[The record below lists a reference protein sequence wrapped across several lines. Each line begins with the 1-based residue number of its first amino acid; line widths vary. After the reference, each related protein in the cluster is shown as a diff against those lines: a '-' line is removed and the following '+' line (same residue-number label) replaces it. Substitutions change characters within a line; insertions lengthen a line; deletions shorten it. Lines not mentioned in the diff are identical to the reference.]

1 MHPTGADCSAPEHLP
16 VPNHPHSQHL
26 RNQGGGT
33 SEVTDSD
40 SEARNKTETIDGDVK
55 QARNK
60 TGDESEDIGDGFGG
74 AGLDGIEQGEGTGQQ
89 EQGRG
94 SEGTDSEG
102 EGAGRHELNRARGA
116 GCRGIDSYPLS
127 EPRLVEAHDNSAV
140 VQPTCAD
147 RSAPQHH
154 PEPNH
159 PHF

>member
-1 MHPTGADCSAPEHLP
+1 MHPTGANYSAPEHLP

-40 SEARNKTETIDGDVK
+40 SEARNKTETIGGDVT
-55 QARNK
+55 QAGNK
-60 TGDESEDIGDGFGG
+60 TGDKSEDIGDGFGR
-74 AGLDGIEQGEGTGQQ
+74 AGLDRIEQGEGTGQQ
-89 EQGRG
+89 EQGQS

-116 GCRGIDSYPLS
+116 GRRGGDSYPLA
-127 EPRLVEAHDNSAV
+127 EPRLVEAHDNSAG
-140 VQPTCAD
+140 VQPTGAD
-147 RSAPQHH
+147 LSAPQHH
-154 PEPNH
+154 PGPNH

>member
-40 SEARNKTETIDGDVK
+40 SEARNKTETIGGDVK
-55 QARNK
+55 HAGNK
-60 TGDESEDIGDGFGG
+60 TGDESEDIGNGFGG

-89 EQGRG
+89 EQGQG

-102 EGAGRHELNRARGA
+102 KGAGRHELNRTRGA
-116 GCRGIDSYPLS
+116 GRRRPCGQ
-127 EPRLVEAHDNSAV
+127 E
-140 VQPTCAD
+140 
-147 RSAPQHH
+147 
-154 PEPNH
+154 
-159 PHF
+159 